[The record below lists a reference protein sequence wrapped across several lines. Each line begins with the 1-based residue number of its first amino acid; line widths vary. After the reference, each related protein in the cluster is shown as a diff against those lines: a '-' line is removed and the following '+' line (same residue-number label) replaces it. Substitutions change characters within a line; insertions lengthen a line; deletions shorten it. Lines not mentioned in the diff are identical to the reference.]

1 MPKRT
6 VDVSPLRPI
15 SGVSQ
20 HLVFLTVF
28 FVPSQ
33 QLGMLFV
40 SEQTFQP
47 WYYRS
52 IPHHLR
58 GNPLPGA
65 MLALNITWVISPDL
79 IPQCTAY
86 RACIQVLILLTA
98 VEDAVIDTCMYLL
111 HL

>member
-52 IPHHLR
+52 IPHHLGR
-58 GNPLPGA
+58 NPLPGW
-65 MLALNITWVISPDL
+65 LALNITRVIFSDL
-79 IPQCTAY
+79 IPQCSAY
-86 RACIQVLILLTA
+86 RTFIPILVLLTT
-98 VEDAVIDTCMYLL
+98 VEDAVIRACMYLL
-111 HL
+111 HV